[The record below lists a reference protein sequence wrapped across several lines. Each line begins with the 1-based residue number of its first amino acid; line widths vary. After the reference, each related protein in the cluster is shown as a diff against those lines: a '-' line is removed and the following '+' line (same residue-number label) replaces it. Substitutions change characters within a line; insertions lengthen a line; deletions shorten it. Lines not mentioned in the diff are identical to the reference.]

1 MYLYFLYIPTAE
13 VLSIKIRATNED
25 AKEHAYSAVF
35 TCFIDTRSSYYN
47 THQKTKFAKK
57 IEMKIKNIPPIPAV
71 LLAIISVQGGAAIA
85 KGMFPLLGATATVTL
100 RIVLSAIILLLAY
113 RPNFKQITAKQ
124 WKLVSLYGVSLGAM
138 NLTFYLSLSRI
149 PLGLAVTLEF
159 IGPLILA
166 ISTSKKAT
174 DLIWALMA
182 AAGISLIAPWSAD
195 SNIDLI
201 GAGLSLIAGGF
212 WALYIIIGGK
222 ASQAM
227 DSGTAVSIGML
238 VASCVVL
245 PFAFADARIFEAT
258 TKLLAMGV
266 AIALLS
272 SAIPFTLE
280 MNALKHIPAKTF
292 SILMSLEPAA
302 AAICG
307 LLFLHEYLSTYEWMA
322 IALVMG
328 ASTGATLTKTKQTQ
342 SH

>member
-1 MYLYFLYIPTAE
+1 
-13 VLSIKIRATNED
+13 
-25 AKEHAYSAVF
+25 
-35 TCFIDTRSSYYN
+35 
-47 THQKTKFAKK
+47 
-57 IEMKIKNIPPIPAV
+57 MKIKNIPPIPAV

-85 KGMFPLLGATATVTL
+85 KGMFPMLGSIGTVTL
-100 RIVLSAIILLLAY
+100 RIVLSAMILLLAY
-113 RPNFKQITAKQ
+113 RPNFKRITTAQ
-124 WKLVSLYGVSLGAM
+124 WKLVSFYGISLGAM

-166 ISTSKKAT
+166 IATSKKAT

-182 AAGISLIAPWSAD
+182 AAGIALIAPWSGE
-195 SNIDLI
+195 SNIDLL
-201 GAGLSLIAGGF
+201 GALLALIAGGF
-212 WALYIIIGGK
+212 WALYIIMGGK
-222 ASQAM
+222 VSKAM
-227 DSGTAVSIGML
+227 DSGVAVSIGML

-245 PFAFADARIFEAT
+245 PFALTDAQIFEAT
-258 TKLLAMGV
+258 PKLLAMGL

-307 LLFLHEYLSTYEWMA
+307 LLFLHEYLSIYEWAA
-322 IALVMG
+322 IVLVVG
-328 ASTGATLTKTKQTQ
+328 ASTGSTLTKAKQSK